1 MKKAL
6 AVSVFMCLALAM
18 LGALGSKESGTY
30 PNGPVSVIVPYG
42 AGGGKAGRKVGFF
55 GEGRKR
61 NSLPYRL
68 GGKNGTI

>member
-18 LGALGSKESGTY
+18 LGALGSKETGTY

-42 AGGGKAGRKVGFF
+42 AGGRNRFGMPCSCGCGKRCVSC
-55 GEGRKR
+55 RYC
-61 NSLPYRL
+61 S
-68 GGKNGTI
+68 